1 MCDTTFNDDIAVD
14 IIDTS
19 LLVRRSEEEWGV
31 CAHRSDNSETSL
43 WGPVVTD
50 PAAFNWVGAPRPTNN
65 FGEISAIYHA
75 LKWFSGS
82 PRSMLPVLLTDSVF
96 CVCHFGENSVK
107 ARCNKPIIQRVRQ
120 LFHDVRQIIT

>member
-65 FGEISAIYHA
+65 SGEISAIYHA
-75 LKWFSGS
+75 LKWLSGLQATLS
-82 PRSMLPVLLTDSVF
+82 RHSAT
-96 CVCHFGENSVK
+96 
-107 ARCNKPIIQRVRQ
+107 RQ
-120 LFHDVRQIIT
+120 SSL